1 MTNWRAVVIG
11 FLVIT
16 VLGIVGLTLP
26 GLGQLAAGLIGGF
39 VAGYLAGG
47 GLGRGFWHG
56 LLAGALGGI
65 VGGLLIAIVVGI
77 AGWAGG
83 PIGGAITGVA
93 GLGIF
98 TLAVVISFI
107 MALESAV
114 AGAIGGLLN
123 PGRAGR
129 TDHPGNRY

>member
-1 MTNWRAVVIG
+1 MTDWRSVVIG

-16 VLGIVGLTLP
+16 IFGIVGLTLP
-26 GLGQLAAGLIGGF
+26 GVGQLAAGLIGGF

-65 VGGLLIAIVVGI
+65 VAGVLVALVVGV

-83 PIGGAITGVA
+83 PIGGAMSGLA
-93 GLGIF
+93 GFGIF
-98 TLAVVISFI
+98 LVALALSFI
-107 MALESAV
+107 MALESAI
-114 AGAIGGLLN
+114 AGAIGGLFN
-123 PGRAGR
+123 SGSSSEPGAPERR
-129 TDHPGNRY
+129 V

>member
-11 FLVIT
+11 FLVTTI
-16 VLGIVGLTLP
+16 LGVIGFALP
-26 GLGQLAAGLIGGF
+26 GVGQLAAGLIGGF

-65 VGGLLIAIVVGI
+65 VFGLLIALLVAI

-83 PIGGAITGVA
+83 PAGGLFGGIAGIGIFGVA
-93 GLGIF
+93 VL
-98 TLAVVISFI
+98 VSFVL
-107 MALESAV
+107 ALESAI
-114 AGAIGGLLN
+114 AGAIGGVLN
-123 PGRAGR
+123 PKR
-129 TDHPGNRY
+129 TSQYGPPADRY